1 MKTLKFG
8 KYLTAALVL
17 ILAAAACGSGDD
29 EPAATTAPATTATPT
44 TTAAPAERATVALVV
59 NQPAGDR
66 GPVDDMVRGLGRV
79 EQELGAETTFIEA
92 LDPSTFETTLRN
104 LGNQGTDVVAVT
116 FPPMGEAL
124 AAVAPDFPDTRWIHV
139 FGSALDMPNVVT
151 IELENHKAMYLAGI
165 LAGALNTTGKIGYV
179 GGVSIPPLNA
189 DYNAFVMAAQA
200 QNPDITAEAAFIGT
214 FGDPAKAREL
224 AAALYDDGADIIM
237 MAGAG
242 GDAGI
247 IQAAEEK
254 GAWAMGG
261 SEEYFTSDAVLVSA
275 TIYWANYVFDQTQHA
290 LGDEY
295 SPGHVI
301 EGVASGGIDIV
312 VSPTVLENG
321 PAEVVEK
328 INAALPLIEEAR
340 SQVRNGEL
348 DIPFIPDL

>member
-17 ILAAAACGSGDD
+17 ILAVAACGGDD

-44 TTAAPAERATVALVV
+44 TAAAPAAPATVALVV

-66 GPVDDMVRGLGRV
+66 GPVDDMVRGLERV
-79 EQELGAETTFIEA
+79 EEELGAETTFIEA

-179 GGVSIPPLNA
+179 GGVSIPSLNA
-189 DYNAFVMAAQA
+189 DYNAFVMAAQS

-261 SEEYFTSDAVLVSA
+261 SEEYFSSDAVLVSA

-295 SPGHVI
+295 APGHVI

-328 INAALPLIEEAR
+328 INAALPLIEETR